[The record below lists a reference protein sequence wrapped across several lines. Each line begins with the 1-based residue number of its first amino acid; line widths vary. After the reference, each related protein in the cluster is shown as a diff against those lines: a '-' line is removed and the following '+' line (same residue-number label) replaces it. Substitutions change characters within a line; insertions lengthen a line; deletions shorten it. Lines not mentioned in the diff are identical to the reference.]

1 MQGDE
6 KTAQM
11 RTSLRVS
18 PARGSKQALDKTL
31 AEAPMN
37 HAWPRQMAG
46 EIPQASGLSECTAS
60 FLPSSHSAL
69 NPSPLHTY

>member
-6 KTAQM
+6 KTTRM
-11 RTSLRVS
+11 RTSLRVG
-18 PARGSKQALDKTL
+18 PACGSKEALDKTL
-31 AEAPMN
+31 GKAPMN

-46 EIPQASGLSECTAS
+46 GDASGLSECSAS

-69 NPSPLHTY
+69 DPSPLHIY